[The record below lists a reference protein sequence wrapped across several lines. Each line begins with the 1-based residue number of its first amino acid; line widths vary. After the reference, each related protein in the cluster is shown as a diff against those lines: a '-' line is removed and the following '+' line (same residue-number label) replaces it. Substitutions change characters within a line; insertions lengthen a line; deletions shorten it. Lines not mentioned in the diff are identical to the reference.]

1 MHDFAFHASAL
12 GAGGLIQRGNVTTTI
27 RSLASST
34 LAHTGGEGRS
44 VVSDF
49 DSEELGFSYAETR
62 VFGRHHR
69 DEKKKDRFTTST
81 YVFMR
86 DLHIFD
92 RVTVSRMGATLTSER
107 GLDDDEDSEFE
118 YEFSFTGIRV
128 DGIEVEALEDNSMK
142 SVKRY
147 SDLDTIL
154 SGDERKVK
162 AGGLVPCPNT
172 KDLAARFHARDVAA
186 LQGELRN
193 RRPVQGSV
201 VENLKGTRGQ
211 KQHHKLVVP
220 GLGVLIF
227 GEFLLR
233 PGLRRLTLIRVE
245 LGDPPTAAFA
255 IAGRTSPG
263 GSMTIA
269 SVEGNGVPIGP

>member
-12 GAGGLIQRGNVTTTI
+12 GAGGLLQRGNVTTAI
-27 RSLASST
+27 ESLASTT
-34 LAHTGGEGRS
+34 LAHTGGEGRA

-49 DSEELGFSYAETR
+49 DSEEIGFAHAETR

-107 GLDDDEDSEFE
+107 GLDEDDDSEFE
-118 YEFSFTGIRV
+118 FEFSFTGIRV
-128 DGIEVEALEDNSMK
+128 DGVEIEAAPDAAMK
-142 SVKRY
+142 SIRRY
-147 SDLDTIL
+147 RDLETVL

-162 AGGLVPCPNT
+162 ASGLVPCPST

-186 LQGELRN
+186 LQGELKN

-201 VENLKGTRGQ
+201 VENLKGGKGQ

-227 GEFLLR
+227 GEFMLK
-233 PGLRRLTLIRVE
+233 PGLRRLTMIRVE
-245 LGDPPTAAFA
+245 LGDPAIAAFA
-255 IAGRTSPG
+255 MDGGKPPT